1 MTKSVYKWDKEFLG
15 RYYKNEKAIL
25 VCKNRKAEGYYT
37 TDRNS
42 ERIATSRTGQELEY
56 SAIYLD
62 NGFVWVKTI
71 INNYV
76 VFVPI
81 RRWNGVRPDSPS
93 YELSQF
99 FKGFELKE
107 LKENSSS
114 IIKRKEKGW
123 DIYIDNHKNIMF
135 ISPNEKITEKSISKI
150 KKSFSDITDYK
161 VVVIENIKD
170 INYL

>member
-1 MTKSVYKWDKEFLG
+1 MTKSVCKWDKEFLG

-25 VCKNRKAEGYYT
+25 VCKNRKAEGYRT

-42 ERIATSRTGQELEY
+42 ERVATSKIGQELEY

-62 NGFVWVKTI
+62 NGFVWVKTV
-71 INNYV
+71 INSYV

-81 RRWNGVRPDSPS
+81 RRWNGVRPDSPH

-99 FKGFELKE
+99 FKGFILKE
-107 LKENSSS
+107 LKEDKSNIVKS
-114 IIKRKEKGW
+114 KKEGC

-135 ISPNEKITEKSISKI
+135 ISPNEKITEKGISKI
-150 KKSFSDITDYK
+150 KKGISGVTDYK
-161 VVVIENIKD
+161 VIVIENIND